1 MEPLF
6 VFKQIPILLLSI
18 ALLSHFTSP
27 SHKILHNNP
36 GSPRYGHRN
45 ANVLKAHPGWGFHLS
60 INIFQA
66 NIGFL

>member
-6 VFKQIPILLLSI
+6 VFKQIPILLHSYLI
-18 ALLSHFTSP
+18 LLPHLTKSYTT
-27 SHKILHNNP
+27 ILD
-36 GSPRYGHRN
+36 PRDGHRN
-45 ANVLKAHPGWGFHLS
+45 ANVLKAHPGWGFYLS